1 MRNICLQKKK
11 KNKIKCKFDKTMFT
25 ELLAQTGQS
34 EIQELS
40 EGFEIQVNWK
50 IWQSIVICDSGTK
63 QTSYDH

>member
-1 MRNICLQKKK
+1 
-11 KNKIKCKFDKTMFT
+11 MFT

-34 EIQELS
+34 EIQDLS